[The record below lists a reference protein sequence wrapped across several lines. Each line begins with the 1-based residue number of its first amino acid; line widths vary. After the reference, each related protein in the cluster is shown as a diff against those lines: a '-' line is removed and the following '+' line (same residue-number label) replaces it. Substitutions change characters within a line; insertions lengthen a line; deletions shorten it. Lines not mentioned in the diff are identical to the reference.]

1 MKRPDNITYWVDEI
15 PPAWI
20 SFLQGLQ
27 HISVYAISLVFP
39 VMIVR
44 SIGAPTEQ
52 AMFLVSISMIAGG
65 IGVILQSMKTRPMGS
80 GFLIPQICGPS
91 FIPSSLLAAQVGGVP
106 LILGMTMFAGS
117 LEMAFSRF
125 IKKLRVLFPPEVTGV
140 IVTMVGI
147 SVVGLATKNFVGLT
161 GSHKVVEPRFLLV
174 SMTTLA
180 AMIAINVW
188 TKGKLKMFS
197 VLVGMVIGYVLAI
210 VTGVIPPSDLEK
222 IKTASFGWFP
232 FTRHPGWAFR
242 WEMVLPFTVA
252 MICSSLKSIGDM
264 ITAQKIN
271 DRAWKRPDMEN
282 ISGGILADGAGCFTA
297 GLLGGMGQS
306 TSSANLGLTIATGVT
321 SRRVALWMGG
331 TLIICGFL
339 PKLSVLFAIMP
350 PPLMG
355 SVLIFALSFMVVAGL
370 QIITSRMMDA
380 RKSFVVGL
388 SIIFG
393 LSADLAPQIY
403 QNVPHWIHP
412 VVASSLSLSAV
423 LAILLN
429 LVFRIGISD
438 KAVFPLKLDA
448 PSDVV
453 FQEMERL
460 GKRWGARPEVIY
472 RAAAALEELKNLLS
486 LLEPTPKNVTIK
498 AVFDEFN
505 LNIWAEYE
513 GPAVELTPAMIPT
526 SLDAIPSAESLAARM
541 LNRYP
546 DNIKVKHEKGSTTV
560 HMHFDH

>member
-1 MKRPDNITYWVDEI
+1 
-15 PPAWI
+15 
-20 SFLQGLQ
+20 
-27 HISVYAISLVFP
+27 
-39 VMIVR
+39 
-44 SIGAPTEQ
+44 
-52 AMFLVSISMIAGG
+52 
-65 IGVILQSMKTRPMGS
+65 
-80 GFLIPQICGPS
+80 
-91 FIPSSLLAAQVGGVP
+91 
-106 LILGMTMFAGS
+106 MTMFSGS
-117 LEMAFSRF
+117 LEMIFSRF

-147 SVVGLATKNFVGLT
+147 SVVGLASRNFVGLT
-161 GSHKVVEPRFLLV
+161 GSHTVVEPRFLLV
-174 SMTTLA
+174 SITTLGI
-180 AMIAINVW
+180 MIITNVW

-197 VLVGMVIGYVLAI
+197 VLVGMVVGYLLAI
-210 VTGVIPPSDLEK
+210 FTGVIPPSDLEK
-222 IKTASFGWFP
+222 IRTASFGWFP

-242 WEMVLPFTVA
+242 WELVLPFTVA

-271 DRAWKRPDMEN
+271 DRSWKRPDMEN

-331 TLIICGFL
+331 TLIVCGFF
-339 PKLSVLFAIMP
+339 PKLSVIFAIMP

-393 LSADLAPQIY
+393 LSSDLVPQMY

-429 LVFRIGISD
+429 LIFRIGISD
-438 KAVFPLKLDA
+438 KAIFALQLEA
-448 PSDVV
+448 SSDTI

-460 GKRWGARPEVIY
+460 GKRWGARPEIIY
-472 RAAAALEELKNLLS
+472 RAAAALDELRNLLGMM
-486 LLEPTPKNVTIK
+486 TPKPEGIQVTAK
-498 AVFDEFN
+498 FDEFN
-505 LNIWAEYE
+505 LNLWVAYQ
-513 GPAVELTPAMIPT
+513 GPAPEISPVAMAP
-526 SLDAIPSAESLAARM
+526 SLEAIPSPEQLASKM

-546 DNIKVKHEKGSTTV
+546 DTLKVNHEKGTSTIY
-560 HMHFDH
+560 MHFDH

>member
-20 SFLQGLQ
+20 NFLQGLQ

-91 FIPSSLLAAQVGGVP
+91 FIPSSLLAAQVGGIP

-117 LEMAFSRF
+117 LEMVFSRF
-125 IKKLRVLFPPEVTGV
+125 IRKLRVLFPPEVTGV

-147 SVVGLATKNFVGLT
+147 SVVGLATKNFVGLNN
-161 GSHKVVEPRFLLV
+161 SHTVVEPRFLLV
-174 SMTTLA
+174 SVVTLA
-180 AMIAINVW
+180 TMIAINVW
-188 TKGKLKMFS
+188 SKGKLKMFS
-197 VLVGMVIGYVLAI
+197 VLIGMAIGYILAI
-210 VTGVIPPSDLEK
+210 VTGVIPPSDLAK
-222 IKTASFGWFP
+222 IKMASLGWFP

-242 WEMVLPFTVA
+242 WDMILPFGVA
-252 MICSSLKSIGDM
+252 MICSSLKSIGDI

-271 DRAWKRPDMEN
+271 DRAWKRPDMKN

-297 GLLGGMGQS
+297 GFLGGMGQS

-321 SRRVALWMGG
+321 SRRVAFWMGG
-331 TLIICGFL
+331 ILILGGFL
-339 PKLSVLFAIMP
+339 PKLSILFAIMP

-355 SVLIFALSFMVVAGL
+355 SVLIFALSFMVVAGF

-403 QNVPHWIHP
+403 QGVPHWIHP
-412 VVASSLSLSAV
+412 IVSSSLSLSAV
-423 LAILLN
+423 LAVLLN

-438 KAVFPLKLDA
+438 KATFALKLSS
-448 PSDVV
+448 PSDSI
-453 FQEMERL
+453 FQEMEKL
-460 GKRWGARPEVIY
+460 GKRWGARHEVIY
-472 RAAAALEELKNLLS
+472 RAAAALDELRNLLS
-486 LLEPTPKNVTIK
+486 TLGKPPETINVT
-498 AVFDEFN
+498 ASFNEFN
-505 LNIWAEYE
+505 LKIVVNYKGSALEIS
-513 GPAVELTPAMIPT
+513 PHAVP
-526 SLDAIPSAESLAARM
+526 SLDAIPSPESLAARM
-541 LNRYP
+541 LSRYP
-546 DNIKVKHEKGSTTV
+546 DNIQVKHEKDTTTV
-560 HMHFDH
+560 QLQFEH

>member
-1 MKRPDNITYWVDEI
+1 MKRPDNVTYWVDEI

-44 SIGAPTEQ
+44 NIGAPTEQ

-106 LILGMTMFAGS
+106 LMLGMTMYAGG

-147 SVVGLATKNFVGLT
+147 SVVGLATKNFAGLT
-161 GSHKVVEPRFLLV
+161 GSQRSADLRSVLV
-174 SMTTLA
+174 ATSTLA
-180 AMIAINVW
+180 LMIAINVW

-197 VLVGMVIGYVLAI
+197 VLVGMIFGYLLSI
-210 VTGVIPPSDLEK
+210 FLGVIPPSDLEK

-321 SRRVALWMGG
+321 SRYIALWMGG
-331 TLIICGFL
+331 TLIVCGFL
-339 PKLSVLFAIMP
+339 PKLSALFAIMP

-412 VVASSLSLSAV
+412 VFASSLSLSAV

-429 LVFRIGISD
+429 LIFRIGISD
-438 KAVFPLKLDA
+438 RATFFLKLDT
-448 PSDVV
+448 PSDTI
-453 FQEMERL
+453 FQEMEKL
-460 GKRWGARPEVIY
+460 GKRWGARHEVIY
-472 RAAAALEELKNLLS
+472 RAAAAVDELKNLLA
-486 LLEPTPKNVTIK
+486 LVEPPPQDISITVT
-498 AVFDEFN
+498 FDEFH
-505 LNIWAEYE
+505 LDVVATYE
-513 GPAVELTPAMIPT
+513 GSPVDLSPSTTSPSLEAIPT
-526 SLDAIPSAESLAARM
+526 AASLASRM

-546 DNIKVKHEKGSTTV
+546 ESIKIRHEKGRTSV
-560 HMHFDH
+560 RMHFDH